1 MPSPKLKTSVTEERL
16 WVFLDIFDDMKKVNI
31 ISLGCSKNLVDTEM
45 LLKQLDQAG
54 YDTETDVENSDAEV
68 VIVNTC
74 GFIGDAKEESVNTI
88 LEQVE
93 RKKEGI
99 VEQVYVIGCLSQ
111 RYGAELQEE
120 IPEVDAFFGKFDWK
134 GVLERMGEHFDE
146 RIRNQRVLTTP
157 DHYAYLKISE
167 GCNRTCSYC
176 AIPIM
181 TGKHKSRDFE
191 ELLEECR
198 ALVKG
203 GVKEILV
210 VAQDLT
216 YYGIDLY
223 GKNRLAELIGRIAD
237 IEGLEWIK
245 LHYAYPAGFPLELL
259 TVMRERPN
267 VCKYLDIALQHCSD
281 YMLQQ
286 MRRGISKKQTIELI
300 RKIRQEVPGIFIR
313 TTLMTGHPGETA
325 EDFEELCE
333 FVREMRFERLG
344 VFPYSHEDDT
354 WCDRH
359 YQDDVPEEIKRER
372 AGRIMQIQA
381 GIAEEIG
388 RSQIGQ
394 VVKVLIDRREE
405 EYYVGRTEHDSP
417 EVDPEVLIPGERT
430 LQVGEFYRMVI
441 TGADEYDLFAEIRE
455 EVKLYK
461 EWREVLQFGQF
472 YRLKGH
478 AAKGRFDTEAVRWNI
493 VSPDGTRAVGIT
505 LQNQVLPNYSHRY
518 LKTRGLLEDRI
529 YHVYNR
535 SLKYDIR
542 RMGDLINTVSPI
554 PVKQDSLLHGAL
566 SHLVQLDGEK
576 EDHIVTGSI
585 LNKAGIPLASGYQ
598 GTGFEGN
605 TAFYQDYDARIFLIE
620 EAVPAEGTGIRE
632 AVSRSGGK

>member
-281 YMLQQ
+281 HMLQQ

-325 EDFEELCE
+325 EDFE
-333 FVREMRFERLG
+333 
-344 VFPYSHEDDT
+344 
-354 WCDRH
+354 
-359 YQDDVPEEIKRER
+359 DDVPEEIKRKR

-394 VVKVLIDRREE
+394 VVKVLIDRQEE

-455 EVKLYK
+455 E
-461 EWREVLQFGQF
+461 E
-472 YRLKGH
+472 
-478 AAKGRFDTEAVRWNI
+478 
-493 VSPDGTRAVGIT
+493 
-505 LQNQVLPNYSHRY
+505 
-518 LKTRGLLEDRI
+518 
-529 YHVYNR
+529 
-535 SLKYDIR
+535 
-542 RMGDLINTVSPI
+542 
-554 PVKQDSLLHGAL
+554 
-566 SHLVQLDGEK
+566 
-576 EDHIVTGSI
+576 
-585 LNKAGIPLASGYQ
+585 
-598 GTGFEGN
+598 
-605 TAFYQDYDARIFLIE
+605 
-620 EAVPAEGTGIRE
+620 
-632 AVSRSGGK
+632 